1 VLCRNDRCR
10 PLVKAAILILPLVC
24 FVFLDAGARIPP
36 IFLWIDAQDMPIVV
50 VRCVNTRRPRDDL
63 REGEEEEDDEGQG
76 LGQGLGQVAAMPCA
90 PGGPGQP
97 VQAQVIA
104 TQATSTDMVT
114 TCRRR

>member
-24 FVFLDAGARIPP
+24 FVFLDASARIPP

-63 REGEEEEDDEGQG
+63 REGEEEDQDEE
-76 LGQGLGQVAAMPCA
+76 QGLGQVAATPCA
-90 PGGPGQP
+90 SGGPGQP